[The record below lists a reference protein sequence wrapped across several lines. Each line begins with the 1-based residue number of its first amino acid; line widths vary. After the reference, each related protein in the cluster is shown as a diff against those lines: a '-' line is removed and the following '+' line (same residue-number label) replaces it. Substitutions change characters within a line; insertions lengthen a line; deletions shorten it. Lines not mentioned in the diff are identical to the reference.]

1 MSELV
6 KLLLVESGMDI
17 NDLRRIIRTAP
28 RRYKV
33 FEIDKRSGGKRE
45 IAQPARELKR
55 LQRILMQHVLAPL
68 PVHTAATAY
77 RKGMS
82 ILDNAM
88 PHRSSGPILKM
99 DFRNFFPSI
108 RSEDWLLYCAE
119 NGILSI
125 DDRQISAQLLFRQA
139 KYERVL
145 KLSIGAP
152 SSPMLSN
159 ILMARFDEAIWIE
172 AERRKIAYTRY
183 ADDLTFS
190 GQRAG
195 MLKDMIKEVER
206 AVRRIDRPKLNINA
220 EKTTFVTAATKRA
233 VTGIVLANDGSVG
246 IGRERKR
253 LLSSRVHHAIINKMA
268 REDLQKLAG
277 ELAFVNVVEPDFI
290 VWLQNKY
297 GHENIEMIKRLKHTN

>member
-1 MSELV
+1 MS
-6 KLLLVESGMDI
+6 KLLNLLISESGMNVD
-17 NDLRRIIRTAP
+17 DLWRVIKTAP
-28 RRYKV
+28 KRYKV

-45 IAQPARELKR
+45 IAQPARELKQ
-55 LQRILMQHVLAPL
+55 LQRILIEHILSPL
-68 PVHTAATAY
+68 PVHPAATAY

-82 ILDNAM
+82 ILDNAK
-88 PHRSSGPILKM
+88 PHSGSGPILKM
-99 DFRNFFPSI
+99 DFSDFFPSI

-119 NGILSI
+119 NQILSI
-125 DDRQISAQLLFRQA
+125 ADRQITAQLLFRQA
-139 KYERVL
+139 KFERLL

-159 ILMARFDEAIWIE
+159 ILMARFDAVIWNE
-172 AERRKIAYTRY
+172 AERRNIVYTRY

-206 AVRRIDRPKLNINA
+206 AIRRIDKPKLSVNA
-220 EKTTFVTAATKRA
+220 KKTTFVTAATKRS

-253 LLSSRVHHAIINKMA
+253 LLSSRVHHAIIDEMA

-277 ELAFVNVVEPDFI
+277 ELAFVNVVEPSFI
-290 VWLQNKY
+290 EWLKNKY
-297 GHENIEMIKRLKHTN
+297 GYENIDMIKKLNHTD